1 MEIKQ
6 LICESVTEAFLDG
19 MDRKNAS
26 RKLNAI
32 GSSTLFSWASA
43 AILKAFGE
51 DWLDAG
57 WIDINFVHPVFPGD
71 VIATRLFK
79 RPNMSAN
86 VPGGLVLE
94 VVMVNQDNLICAS
107 GWVGMGVNVAWL
119 PMQPHHGVG
128 IPSTTTTTTIPS
140 ITTRSIPTKFNAP
153 KMAISIA
160 ATSASEDAAADDHNS
175 SSSSSSEQVEELGPA
190 PSNGFVDDDA
200 DGVNT
205 VVDISSHGLSTSSTS
220 SSLALPPPPPVPSS
234 RSGRNGMIPS
244 TLGGGKSA
252 LLNPSSFSSSSSSV
266 SSSPQHP
273 NPLSPQASPSPSSSS
288 PLITSSLPRARLH
301 FPLTPIL
308 KDVNPQAVEILPRS
322 FFIAPPKAKEYVRFE
337 AKDLHNSLW
346 FRSAQPPVH
355 PGWIVDQMAQ
365 LIQHSQRRLPL
376 LYTNI
381 KLQFFSRLVSGQRVT
396 TTGNFKRAYDQHS
409 NHVCVVDGLLLG
421 EQGQRIAQM
430 QHTSIF
436 QVRSAL

>member
-19 MDRKNAS
+19 MDRKNRNPVS
-26 RKLNAI
+26 
-32 GSSTLFSWASA
+32 SSTLFSWAA
-43 AILKAFGE
+43 TAILKVFGE

-79 RPNMSAN
+79 RPNMIPN
-86 VPGGLVLE
+86 GPGGLVLE

-119 PMQPHHGVG
+119 PMKPHHVGVSSPTPAAAG
-128 IPSTTTTTTIPS
+128 RPKG
-140 ITTRSIPTKFNAP
+140 PTKFHAP

-160 ATSASEDAAADDHNS
+160 ATSASSDDDENVATSSS

-200 DGVNT
+200 DEVNA
-205 VVDISSHGLSTSSTS
+205 VVDMSSHGLSTSSTS
-220 SSLALPPPPPVPSS
+220 SSLALPPPPPVPFNV
-234 RSGRNGMIPS
+234 RNGMIPS
-244 TLGGGKSA
+244 GGGKSA
-252 LLNPSSFSSSSSSV
+252 ILKSSSSSV
-266 SSSPQHP
+266 SAPQP
-273 NPLSPQASPSPSSSS
+273 QQPLLSPQAPLPPPASHNPHPSPSHPAAAAPS
-288 PLITSSLPRARLH
+288 PLGTSSLPLARLH
-301 FPLTPIL
+301 FPLMPIL
-308 KDVNPQAVEILPRS
+308 KDVSPQAMEILPKS
-322 FFIAPPKAKEYVRFE
+322 FFIAPPKAKDYVRFE

-346 FRSAQPPVH
+346 FRSANPPVH

-365 LIQHSQRRLPL
+365 LIQHSNRRLPL

-381 KLQFFSRLVSGQRVT
+381 KLQFFSRLVSAQRVT
-396 TTGNFKRAYDQHS
+396 TTGHFRRAYDHKN
-409 NHVCVVDGLLLG
+409 NHVCVVDGSLLG
-421 EQGQRIAQM
+421 EQGQRVAQM